1 MYRAKE
7 QKNEPKMERVGMY
20 VEGFSCVA
28 TRLYA
33 YSYGVYDRL
42 LRYFFKSSLRGSS
55 TILGSNRGT

>member
-1 MYRAKE
+1 MCHMYRAKE

-33 YSYGVYDRL
+33 YSHACMID
-42 LRYFFKSSLRGSS
+42 F
-55 TILGSNRGT
+55 